1 MARQMSYTKHENK
14 LLHDLRQKLNKAE
27 STEDVKK
34 FFVHTSRKLFDS
46 VSDGRMDSRYED
58 IALQPGKAPYYRVAD
73 RLSST
78 EAFDSVWSNSDLS
91 RVLGRFAEAAVGHYR
106 HLEKN
111 PEKTK
116 SKIRN

>member
-1 MARQMSYTKHENK
+1 MARQMSYTKHENR

-46 VSDGRMDSRYED
+46 VSDGRMSSRYED
-58 IALQPGKAPYYRVAD
+58 IALIPGSAPYYQVEK
-73 RLSST
+73 RLSET
-78 EAFDSVWSNSDLS
+78 EAFDAIWTNSDLS

-106 HLEKN
+106 HLAKN
-111 PEKTK
+111 PEKTR